1 MSVTP
6 PVPAGASP
14 SARPKSWGRVA
25 GQWVPVVLVAAG
37 CVWVGRSVDL
47 HELLRSLAAVN
58 VWPLGLALLFAALG
72 VVAHAAYWRVL
83 VGGTAGVTLREMTVY
98 SFASYA
104 TNAFLPMRAGE
115 ALRVWLLQRRHA
127 VPLTLS
133 GATIALEKIAD
144 VASLL
149 LLVSPLPW
157 LIPDLPPSV
166 AQALRVL
173 PCIVLAAVVAVVIA
187 SRHALRWKLLSGFHV
202 VRRPSVI
209 AAGFACI
216 LAAWLLDV
224 SAILSVLAA
233 VHVAPTLE
241 KALVVILSVNIAT
254 AIPATPGQVGSHELG
269 STIALRLVG
278 VSEAQAVP
286 FALLY
291 HATQLLPI
299 LVLGLSTAR
308 SLSREADP
316 PGAAGANVA

>member
-202 VRRPSVI
+202 VRR
-209 AAGFACI
+209 
-216 LAAWLLDV
+216 LDV